1 MQNDVLKKLDKIS
14 LNQDPKLAEEQI
26 TAIIFYLTTFGYI
39 DGDFDDHERQFL
51 RSQIH
56 AIVQQRFGGPSSF
69 NAELVQK
76 QLTHYHEI
84 FEQLDQQIK
93 DFFEEVVADGES
105 VEEFVIAKLKLRC
118 YEIFK
123 SFPEEDRRVLLDTV
137 DEFIH
142 ADGVAHPNELKFR
155 NELAEL
161 FSAEILVG
169 HDDLEIIEH
178 QPLSI
183 DSIPELPIPK
193 QENHPFF
200 SESEQHYARDPELR
214 RKQAIAD
221 YNLLERVLER
231 FEEQR
236 ANGTGKLSGVQHISD
251 FAGQEPF
258 LDGHVYVHPLKP
270 KQACVVLVF
279 GDLHG
284 CYSCLKA
291 GLLQFDF
298 FNKVKAFHDDPE
310 RNPDVKVILLGDYID
325 RGKFSYNG
333 VLRTVLR
340 LFMEAPNHVYV
351 LRGNHEYYIEHEGK
365 IYGGVKPAEA
375 INTLSPY
382 MPKKM
387 FEAYMKFF
395 DAMPNL
401 LFFGESL
408 FVHAGIPRDELFN
421 ERYKDLSSLNDPDIR
436 FQMLWSDPSQVDHV
450 PADLQRQSA
459 RFPFGRKQFKAFMN
473 RLGANL
479 MIRGHEKVEEG
490 FKKVFDEQDAVLLS
504 LFSSGGEDNDDL
516 PLQSSYR
523 SVKPKGL
530 IISYKNGDTN
540 ITPIELDYA
549 KYNDPK
555 HNAFFQK
562 PAEIFHRTE

>member
-1 MQNDVLKKLDKIS
+1 MQNNMLKKLGEIR
-14 LNQDPKLAEEQI
+14 LHQDPKLAEEQI
-26 TAIIFYLTTFGYI
+26 TAILFYLTTFGYI
-39 DGDFDDHERQFL
+39 DGEFDDQERQFL
-51 RSQIH
+51 REQISS
-56 AIVQQRFGGPSSF
+56 IVQHRFEGPSSIEQDF
-69 NAELVQK
+69 AQK
-76 QLTHYHEI
+76 QLIHYNEI
-84 FEQLDQQIK
+84 FEQLDQQIR
-93 DFFEEVVADGES
+93 DLFEEVVADGES
-105 VEEFVIAKLKLRC
+105 VEEFVI
-118 YEIFK
+118 FT
-123 SFPEEDRRVLLDTV
+123 SFPQEEQRLLLDTV
-137 DEFIH
+137 DAFIN
-142 ADGVAHPNELKFR
+142 ADGVAHPNELTFR

-161 FSAEILVG
+161 FSAEILV
-169 HDDLEIIEH
+169 DLEELELIEH

-183 DSIPELPIPK
+183 EAIAGLPVPI

-200 SESEQHYARDPELR
+200 SESEHHYARDPELR
-214 RKQAIAD
+214 RQQAIAD
-221 YNLLERVLER
+221 YHLLDQVSER

-236 ANGTGKLSGVQHISD
+236 ANATGKLKGVQHIND

-258 LDGHVYVHPLKP
+258 LDGHVYVHPVKP
-270 KQACVVLVF
+270 QQDCEVLVF

-310 RNPDVKVILLGDYID
+310 KNPDVKVILLGDYID

-340 LFMEAPNHVYV
+340 LFMEVPNHVYV

-382 MPKKM
+382 MPQKM
-387 FEAYMKFF
+387 FEAYMRFF
-395 DAMPNL
+395 DAMPNM

-408 FVHAGIPRDELFN
+408 FVHAGIPRDELFK

-436 FQMLWSDPSQVDHV
+436 FQMLWSDPSPVDHV
-450 PADLQRQSA
+450 PAELQQQSA

-473 RLGANL
+473 RVGANL
-479 MIRGHEKVEEG
+479 MIRGHEKIEEG
-490 FKKVFDEQDAVLLS
+490 FKQVFAEQDAVLLS

-516 PLQSSYR
+516 PVKSSYR
-523 SVKPKGL
+523 AVKPKGL
-530 IISYKNGDTN
+530 IISYKKGNTN

-555 HNAFFQK
+555 YNAFFQK